1 METMRK
7 AVFGACVVLALLLSA
22 CTGAS
27 PPTATPAAPAP
38 EAATPLRCLFAGAGA
53 TLAFEG
59 KRLNFACERDGEN
72 EVGLL
77 GDIVPSDA
85 GWTIEKATI
94 GRGDAGFELL
104 SSELVLVE
112 HIELADGTSCAFA
125 GTGATLAFEGKRLNF
140 TCGSP
145 EVGLLGEVTLG
156 DEGWMIEEGTIE
168 RGESGFRLA
177 SSEPVLIAALLV
189 SPLGEP

>member
-1 METMRK
+1 MKTIPN
-7 AVFGACVVLALLLSA
+7 ALPYASLVLALLLSA
-22 CTGAS
+22 CAGATA
-27 PPTATPAAPAP
+27 PTATPALPGP
-38 EAATPLRCLFAGAGA
+38 EADTPLRCLFAGTGA

-59 KRLNFACERDGEN
+59 KRLNFTCGSP

-77 GDIVPSDA
+77 GDIVLSDA

-94 GRGDAGFELL
+94 GSGDAGFELL
-104 SSELVLVE
+104 SSEMVLAE

-140 TCGSP
+140 SCGSP

-156 DEGWMIEEGTIE
+156 DEGWMIEKGTIQ
-168 RGESGFRLA
+168 RGDSGWELA
-177 SSEPVLIAALLV
+177 SSQPALITALSV
-189 SPLGEP
+189 SPISEP